1 MEARKAKINT
11 IINNMTLLEIPF
23 FQRSYVW
30 NKDLW
35 ERFLEDISFVSKTKT
50 SHFFGTIILKKAG
63 TPPAPYNSHEIVVDG
78 QQRLTTYIIFMKVL
92 CLKKNQIPSFDL
104 VFKSL
109 EKKPSLQQGQND
121 SQAFESVMNADKV
134 EHLSDPTNKSKVISA
149 FNYFIDN
156 IEEDKFDITNIYTF
170 SDFVLIELEENED
183 EQQIFDTINSLGVD
197 LTTSE
202 LLKNYFF
209 VETLF
214 RSINRSGQ
222 AFLKKTMR
230 LSLTG
235 AKNMNLGAQNVL

>member
-1 MEARKAKINT
+1 M
-11 IINNMTLLEIPF
+11 
-23 FQRSYVW
+23 
-30 NKDLW
+30 
-35 ERFLEDISFVSKTKT
+35 
-50 SHFFGTIILKKAG
+50 
-63 TPPAPYNSHEIVVDG
+63 
-78 QQRLTTYIIFMKVL
+78 
-92 CLKKNQIPSFDL
+92 